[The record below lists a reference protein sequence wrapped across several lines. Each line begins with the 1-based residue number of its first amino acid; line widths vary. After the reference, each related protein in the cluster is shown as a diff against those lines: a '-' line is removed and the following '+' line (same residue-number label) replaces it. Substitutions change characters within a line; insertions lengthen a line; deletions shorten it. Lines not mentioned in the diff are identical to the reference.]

1 MNLLKNCAFD
11 TIITQTTAG
20 STDLEG
26 EKVLDMAG
34 YEGVVFIGKINAVTA
49 SGELEMYAQYSDS
62 TSTTDMVDDTGTRVG
77 STGAVTTTDWDDK
90 LLVLD
95 IYKPLKRYVSVHIDK
110 ATQASEIS
118 VVGIR
123 YGAHKGPVTQSTDQ
137 FGVIDSGIF
146 VSPTT

>member
-1 MNLLKNCAFD
+1 MNLLYNCAFD

-20 STDLEG
+20 SSDLEG
-26 EKVLDMAG
+26 EKVLDMQG
-34 YEGVVFIGKINAVTA
+34 YEGVVFLGKINAITA
-49 SGELEMYAQYSDS
+49 AGELEMYAQYSDS

-77 STGAVTTTDWDDK
+77 STGAVTSTDWDDK

-95 IYKPLKRYVSVHIDK
+95 IYKPLKRFISVHIDK
-110 ATQASEIS
+110 ATQNSEIS

-123 YGAHKGPVTQSTDQ
+123 YGARKGPVTQSTED
-137 FGVIDSGIF
+137 FGVIDSGLF

>member
-1 MNLLKNCAFD
+1 
-11 TIITQTTAG
+11 
-20 STDLEG
+20 
-26 EKVLDMAG
+26 MAG